1 MMKSCSYCSQP
12 AQYSLTVLLSTVGVS
27 SREQQSSRVVLFCN
41 DCLQELCE
49 SECWGTEDV
58 QKAVNNAYTALILR
72 LRTRSSRTDS
82 STE

>member
-49 SECWGTEDV
+49 SECWGTEDI
-58 QKAVNNAYTALILR
+58 QRAVNNAYTTLIQR
-72 LRTRSSRTDS
+72 LRARSSRTNS

>member
-12 AQYSLTVLLSTVGVS
+12 AQYSLTVLLSTVGIS
-27 SREQQSSRVVLFCN
+27 SREQQSSRVVLFCH
-41 DCLQELCE
+41 DCLEELCE

-58 QKAVNNAYTALILR
+58 QKAVNNAYTTLIQR
-72 LRTRSSRTDS
+72 LRARSTTDS